1 MKGFDIMTFTN
12 WLKTKEGFNS
22 KAHYDSWLSTLPYEA
37 KRKTSLYYKEKYE
50 YFLSMQPKQM
60 EFK

>member
-1 MKGFDIMTFTN
+1 MTFTN

-22 KAHYDSWLSTLPYEA
+22 KTHYDSWLSTLPYEA

-50 YFLSMQPKQM
+50 YFLSMQPKQI